1 MSNIENK
8 TIRAAGARVAK
19 AEIDAQKKPMAA
31 LFDNALR
38 HVKTKEDVSD
48 FCAGYAD
55 ALIDGG
61 IKKPSA
67 NVMKSRAARIL
78 KVMTATDKKLND
90 FHGITSPEQGTALV
104 QELMARA
111 DAGGITAV
119 YEALAPKSAE
129 DAEPTESDSA
139 DAETSEPTETTRDEL
154 SKIMADAINRAHE
167 HGYTNDEIKAW
178 VNASL

>member
-19 AEIDAQKKPMAA
+19 AEIESQRKPMAA
-31 LFDNALR
+31 LFENAAK

-55 ALIDGG
+55 ALIEGG
-61 IKKPSA
+61 IKETSA
-67 NVMKSRAARIL
+67 KVMKSRAARIL

-90 FHGITSPEQGTALV
+90 FHGIATPEQGTALV

-119 YEALAPKSAE
+119 YESLAPKAE

-139 DAETSEPTETTRDEL
+139 EAETSEPTETTRDDL
-154 SKIMADAINRAHE
+154 AKIMADAINRAHE

-178 VNASL
+178 INASL

>member
-19 AEIDAQKKPMAA
+19 AEIESQRKPMAA
-31 LFDNALR
+31 LFDNASK

-55 ALIDGG
+55 ALTDGG
-61 IKKPSA
+61 IKESSA
-67 NVMKSRAARIL
+67 KVMKSRAARIL

-90 FHGITSPEQGTALV
+90 FHGIASPEQGTALV
-104 QELMARA
+104 RELMARA

-119 YEALAPKSAE
+119 YESLAPKAE
-129 DAEPTESDSA
+129 TETGESETET
-139 DAETSEPTETTRDEL
+139 ETSEPTEATREEL

-167 HGYTNDEIKAW
+167 HGYTNDEIKEW
-178 VNASL
+178 INASL

>member
-19 AEIDAQKKPMAA
+19 AEIESQRKPMAA
-31 LFDNALR
+31 LFDNATK

-55 ALIDGG
+55 ALMDGG
-61 IKKPSA
+61 IKESSA
-67 NVMKSRAARIL
+67 KVMKSRAARIL

-90 FHGITSPEQGTALV
+90 FHGIASPEQGIALV
-104 QELMARA
+104 QELMARS

-119 YEALAPKSAE
+119 YESLAPKTP

-139 DAETSEPTETTRDEL
+139 EAETSEPTEATREEL
-154 SKIMADAINRAHE
+154 PKIMADAINRAHE

-178 VNASL
+178 INASL

>member
-19 AEIDAQKKPMAA
+19 AEIESQRKPMAA
-31 LFDNALR
+31 LFDNASK
-38 HVKTKEDVSD
+38 HVKTKEDVAD

-55 ALIDGG
+55 ALTDGG
-61 IKKPSA
+61 IKESSA
-67 NVMKSRAARIL
+67 KVMKSRAARIL

-90 FHGITSPEQGTALV
+90 FHGIASPEQGIALV

-119 YEALAPKSAE
+119 YESLAPKAE

-139 DAETSEPTETTRDEL
+139 ETETSEPTEATRDDL

-178 VNASL
+178 INASL

>member
-19 AEIDAQKKPMAA
+19 AEIESQRKPMAA
-31 LFDNALR
+31 LFDNATK

-55 ALIDGG
+55 ALMDGG
-61 IKKPSA
+61 IKESSA
-67 NVMKSRAARIL
+67 KVMKSRAARIL

-90 FHGITSPEQGTALV
+90 FHGIASPEQGIALV
-104 QELMARA
+104 QELRARA

-119 YEALAPKSAE
+119 YESLAPKAE
-129 DAEPTESDSA
+129 DAEATESDSA
-139 DAETSEPTETTRDEL
+139 ETETSEPTEAAREEL

-178 VNASL
+178 INASL

>member
-19 AEIDAQKKPMAA
+19 AEIDSQRKPMAA

-38 HVKTKEDVSD
+38 HVKTKEDVAD
-48 FCAGYAD
+48 FCSGYAD
-55 ALIDGG
+55 ALIEGG
-61 IKKPSA
+61 IKESSA
-67 NVMKSRAARIL
+67 KVMKCRAARIL

-90 FHGITSPEQGTALV
+90 FHGITTPEQGSELV

-119 YEALAPKSAE
+119 YEALAPKAE
-129 DAEPTESDSA
+129 DSEPTESDSA
-139 DAETSEPTETTRDEL
+139 EAETSEPTEATRDEL

-178 VNASL
+178 INASL

>member
-19 AEIDAQKKPMAA
+19 AEIESQRKPMAA
-31 LFDNALR
+31 LFDNASK
-38 HVKTKEDVSD
+38 HVKTKEDVAD

-55 ALIDGG
+55 ALMDGG
-61 IKKPSA
+61 IKESSA
-67 NVMKSRAARIL
+67 KVMKSRAARIL

-90 FHGITSPEQGTALV
+90 FHGISTPDQGISLV
-104 QELMARA
+104 QELMARS

-119 YEALAPKSAE
+119 YEALSPKLPE
-129 DAEPTESDSA
+129 TEPTESDSA
-139 DAETSEPTETTRDEL
+139 EAETSEPTEATREEL

-178 VNASL
+178 INSSL